1 MRPTPKRDWVL
12 IILHNNQYPYFIIIF
27 KMTKGVNFM
36 PVYKNE
42 KTGSWFCKFYYTD
55 WTGSKKQKKKE
66 GFRTKKEAQEF
77 ERAFLSKANASC
89 DMTFGSMV
97 ELYMEDCKHRLKPIT
112 YANKQFL
119 INTKLLPFFKDMPI
133 NSITPA
139 TIRRWQNELL
149 SDPNG
154 YSPTYLKTVHNQ
166 TSAIFNFAVKYYKL
180 EKILVALLEAWA
192 RKMLMK

>member
-1 MRPTPKRDWVL
+1 
-12 IILHNNQYPYFIIIF
+12 
-27 KMTKGVNFM
+27 MTKGVNFM

-97 ELYMEDCKHRLKPIT
+97 ELYMEDCKHRLKPTT

-133 NSITPA
+133 NSITPT

-192 RKMLMK
+192 RKMMMK